1 MIKYGI
7 TALGVVGVMLL
18 ALNLNV
24 GKSAETKSTKTEV
37 VTAKE
42 VADAKAATNDVKIP
56 LVKVKA
62 SETNAILLDTE
73 VTDESVD
80 VVIDKL
86 NELSSPNKKV
96 YLIITSP
103 GGSVI
108 AGNKLIAYIDNSE
121 MDIITVC
128 QQVCASM
135 GFHIFESG
143 KTRYMVGHSILMA
156 HPPTGGARGTLPEML
171 SQIDGIKRLTDEL
184 DIRTAKRAKLSY
196 DKFSVDVLKNLWVT
210 SNESYNMG
218 LSDGLIHISML
229 NKSKAFSAQEE
240 LLKRG
245 VEVESISEALPML
258 YEIH

>member
-7 TALGVVGVMLL
+7 TALGVIGALLL

-24 GKSAETKSTKTEV
+24 GKSVEIKSNKTEV

-42 VADAKAATNDVKIP
+42 VADAKVAANEVKIP
-56 LVKVKA
+56 LIKVKA
-62 SETNAILLDTE
+62 TETNTVLLDTE
-73 VTDESVD
+73 INDESVD
-80 VVIDKL
+80 VVINKL
-86 NELSSPNKKV
+86 NELSSPNKTI

-103 GGSVI
+103 GGGII

-121 MDIITVC
+121 LNIITVC

-143 KTRYMVGHSILMA
+143 KKRYMIGHSLLMA
-156 HPPTGGARGTLPEML
+156 HPPSGGTSGTIPEML
-171 SQIDGIKRLTDEL
+171 SQINAIKHLTDEL
-184 DIRTAKRAKLSY
+184 DIRTANRAKLSY
-196 DKFSVDVLKNLWVT
+196 EKFSVDVLKNLWVT
-210 SNESYNMG
+210 SNEAYNMG

-229 NKSKAFSAQEE
+229 NKDKMFSAQEE
-240 LLKRG
+240 LLKLG